1 MTLATNLITRLE
13 TWNVEDSRARGTKR
27 WGRYP
32 DGVLDLSVAE
42 MDFPTAEPILR
53 SLQDS
58 VSRER
63 FGYPLSEE
71 YTTFQSACGQW
82 LRAGG
87 LPVWDGNVFMLAHVA
102 QGISLAVRHF
112 TRPGAPVA
120 VITPTYSS
128 FFSAIEV
135 AERET
140 VQVPMSMDGT
150 GHYALDLN
158 GIEEALTAG
167 AGSVLLCNPS
177 NPTGAL
183 YTREALQEL
192 AQLADR
198 YGVRVISDE
207 VHAPLTYSDAEHVPF
222 ASVCPVAADVAI
234 TVTSASK
241 AWNIPG
247 LRCAIIAFTHDADVQ
262 TWRSLSGGAKGGV
275 SPLGIFATIA
285 AVAEGQPWLDAAAT
299 VLEKKRNRL
308 VGGLNALG
316 HGHLI
321 TSPGA
326 TYLGWLNLRAFGR
339 DELAER
345 FLRDARVFL
354 TDGSAHGLAGDGYVR
369 VNFATHDSVIDE
381 FVDRTDAL
389 LRDW

>member
-1 MTLATNLITRLE
+1 MTLATDLITRLE

-32 DGVLDLSVAE
+32 EGVLDLSVAE
-42 MDFPTAEPILR
+42 MDFPTAEPVLR

-58 VSRER
+58 VTRER

-71 YTTFQSACGQW
+71 HTTFQSACGSW

-87 LPVWDGNVFMLAHVA
+87 LPVGDGNVFMLAHVA

-135 AERET
+135 AGREV
-140 VQVPMSMDGT
+140 VQVPMNAHAT
-150 GHYALDLN
+150 GRYTLDLN
-158 GIEEALTAG
+158 GIEEALAAG

-177 NPTGAL
+177 NPTGTV
-183 YTREALQEL
+183 YTQEELQSL
-192 AQLADR
+192 AELADR
-198 YGVRVISDE
+198 HGVRVISDE

-222 ASVCPVAADVAI
+222 ASVSPEAADVAI

-247 LRCAIIAFTHDADVQ
+247 LRCAIIAFTRDTDVQ
-262 TWRSLSGGAKGGV
+262 TWRSLSGGAKGGI

-285 AVAEGQPWLDAAAT
+285 AVSEGQPWLNAAIT
-299 VLEKKRNRL
+299 VLEKKRNHL
-308 VGGLNALG
+308 VEALNALG
-316 HGHLI
+316 HGHVI

-326 TYLGWLNLRAFGR
+326 TYLGWLDLRAFGR
-339 DELAER
+339 GELAER
-345 FLRDARVFL
+345 FLRDVGVFL
-354 TDGSAHGLAGDGYVR
+354 TDGSAHGLAGAGHVR

-381 FVDRTDAL
+381 FVDRADAL
-389 LRDW
+389 LRAW